1 MIISKIAL
9 CAVAGAVAV
18 LAPVLADRGDEP
30 APKVQPVQVQP
41 VQVQP
46 VQVQPHPPSGGIN
59 RIAQA
64 FPP

>member
-46 VQVQPHPPSGGIN
+46 HPPSGGIN